1 VTPHRLADFERAG
14 LLDDVTGEEE
24 RRARA
29 DLLEDL
35 SDAGVSLDELRR
47 AVAEERLA
55 LLPVELVFTRDAKYT
70 VSEVARE
77 TGFGQEA
84 VLRNWLALG
93 LPRPA
98 PEDRAFSEA
107 EVEGLGTLRRL
118 QDLGVPEEAQLELA
132 RAIGQDAKAG
142 LLHRQLG
149 QLDCALQ
156 PGDHHL
162 PHDPVYGLLVELPQL
177 MRGRLRPLDEAV
189 QACCLLRVDLGGG
202 LGDGG
207 GGHRSGWSR
216 APTYA
221 LGLPARD
228 RGDCGLGA
236 VASTHVGRSR
246 AR

>member
-118 QDLGVPEEAQLELA
+118 QDLGVPEEAQLE
-132 RAIGQDAKAG
+132 
-142 LLHRQLG
+142 
-149 QLDCALQ
+149 
-156 PGDHHL
+156 
-162 PHDPVYGLLVELPQL
+162 
-177 MRGRLRPLDEAV
+177 
-189 QACCLLRVDLGGG
+189 
-202 LGDGG
+202 
-207 GGHRSGWSR
+207 
-216 APTYA
+216 
-221 LGLPARD
+221 
-228 RGDCGLGA
+228 
-236 VASTHVGRSR
+236 
-246 AR
+246 